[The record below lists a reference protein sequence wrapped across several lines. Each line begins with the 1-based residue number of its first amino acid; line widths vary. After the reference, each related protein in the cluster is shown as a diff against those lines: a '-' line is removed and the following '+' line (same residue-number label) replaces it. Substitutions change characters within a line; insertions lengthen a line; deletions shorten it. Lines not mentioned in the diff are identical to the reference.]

1 MNFSWPSKC
10 RDPLFCPLRRV
21 VLAMV
26 LGMVGFLA
34 GCSSWSASAS
44 PGKFHGWLIGKGRD
58 ASLQAKVEAD
68 QFPSAGEVGLQTS
81 GD

>member
-1 MNFSWPSKC
+1 
-10 RDPLFCPLRRV
+10 
-21 VLAMV
+21 
-26 LGMVGFLA
+26 MVGFLA

-58 ASLQAKVEAD
+58 ASWQTKVEAD
-68 QFPSAGEVGLQTS
+68 QFPSAGEVGLKTS